1 MCMHPRL
8 SHVHVHDMHMSC
20 ACACVYAAVRP
31 ISHEPCRA
39 PIPPPPPS
47 AVPSALQAAHLL
59 HHELFCGWA
68 QWAAQHLHGR
78 TLFLC
83 TQQLVLSLVTHYMI
97 KAWSRLALCRDAAR
111 AARAKGGL
119 SRLKNGKLSAG
130 WNLWVE
136 MVAEWHQAI
145 ERMRR
150 SLSSMVNCKLAMGF
164 QGWLGATVLASDAQ
178 RQRDSMSKSLLHV
191 LHHELSRGWV
201 CWHEQWQEVVRK
213 RESVRRGLRH
223 MTNGKLSA
231 GWNSW
236 TEMLAERRESQELMR
251 RSLTGHA
258 TLLERLRRWRSE
270 AASGE
275 LAGLL
280 GLQRALALQGT
291 ATIHY
296 ATVLGRRAL
305 RVWASHWGH
314 TLRGERIILQRRR
327 DRLLRGFGWLQAR
340 RVRVLCLRRSCG
352 HWLHRAHVE
361 GWNAI
366 VTTGISAVKLE
377 LRTSRA
383 IQHAVVVALV
393 RRRVESG
400 LLVAP

>member
-1 MCMHPRL
+1 MWPH
-8 SHVHVHDMHMSC
+8 
-20 ACACVYAAVRP
+20 RP
-31 ISHEPCRA
+31 SRPCL
-39 PIPPPPPS
+39 PPPTPAP
-47 AVPSALQAAHLL
+47 QAAHLL
-59 HHELFCGWA
+59 HRELLRGWA
-68 QWAAQHLHGR
+68 QWATQHLRCR

-83 TQQLVLSLVTHYMI
+83 TQQLILSLITHYMI

-119 SRLKNGKLSAG
+119 SRLKNGKLSAS
-130 WNLWVE
+130 WNSWVE
-136 MVAEWHQAI
+136 MVAERRQAM

-150 SLSSMVNCKLAMGF
+150 SLSSMVKCKLTMGF
-164 QGWLGATVLASDAQ
+164 HGWLGATALASDAQ
-178 RQRDSMSKSLLHV
+178 RERDSMSKSLLHM
-191 LHHELSRGWV
+191 LHRELSRGWV
-201 CWHEQWQEVVRK
+201 CWHAQWQEVVRK
-213 RESVRRGLRH
+213 RESARRGLRH
-223 MTNGKLSA
+223 IVNGKLSA

-236 TEMLAERRESQELMR
+236 TEMVAERRESQELMR
-251 RSLTGHA
+251 RSLTGYA
-258 TLLERLRRWRSE
+258 TQLEHLRRWRAE

-275 LAGLL
+275 LSGLL

-291 ATIHY
+291 ATVHY
-296 ATVLGRRAL
+296 ATALGRRAL